1 MGDVN
6 SSQTMNNK
14 KDQEIKDILKDVETT
29 ATNFNKINNNND
41 NNNINLND
49 NNIKENNNKDPNIL
63 QSIDDIR
70 KIFNN
75 DYQGSYVNN
84 NINLYGNNNI
94 KDTRINNIFK
104 NDLISSDSSFFNK
117 SRSRVQN
124 KPIIPKFNQDY
135 EYNYN
140 NNNIDNTSQNNQN
153 DNYSYNSNNKQNN
166 KYNIN
171 PNHMHKINAIINLLE
186 DLNLEN
192 LLHVKNQI
200 VKQIESR
207 K

>member
-49 NNIKENNNKDPNIL
+49 NNKKENNNKEPNIL

-75 DYQGSYVNN
+75 DYQNYQLVNFTN
-84 NINLYGNNNI
+84 FTDYMKCI
-94 KDTRINNIFK
+94 
-104 NDLISSDSSFFNK
+104 DLS
-117 SRSRVQN
+117 
-124 KPIIPKFNQDY
+124 IIEK
-135 EYNYN
+135 
-140 NNNIDNTSQNNQN
+140 
-153 DNYSYNSNNKQNN
+153 N
-166 KYNIN
+166 KYSLIL
-171 PNHMHKINAIINLLE
+171 KLVYLY
-186 DLNLEN
+186 
-192 LLHVKNQI
+192 
-200 VKQIESR
+200 
-207 K
+207 